1 MGKLNNT
8 HGPEDTGAPGPRPPA
23 KTGFIVPWRK
33 TIMTQREIF
42 QAATLAA
49 LLMTGSCASFTNG
62 PTIAADP
69 RANHPIVVEPG
80 MRALKVVFASPA
92 GGLRTDDALRL
103 DGFVR
108 DYLQSGNGKISI
120 LAPRSGD
127 AEGLSASSA
136 SAWPRPASRRRRF
149 SSAPA
154 KAPATD
160 RWNSASS
167 ATAPAPTPAETGR
180 ATPPTTASN
189 LPLSDFGCAT
199 QHNLAA
205 MVADPRDLV
214 EPRGMGEIDATRR
227 TTVVGK
233 YERGEITSAQKT
245 QEQSAAVSEVDKN

>member
-1 MGKLNNT
+1 
-8 HGPEDTGAPGPRPPA
+8 
-23 KTGFIVPWRK
+23 
-33 TIMTQREIF
+33 MTQREIF

-80 MRALKVVFASPA
+80 MRALKVVFVSPA
-92 GGLRTDDALRL
+92 SGLRTDDALRL
-103 DGFVR
+103 DAFVR

-127 AEGLSASSA
+127 AEGAIRFFGQRLA
-136 SAWPRPASRRRRF
+136 SAGVAPSQILVGTSEGAGDGQVEFSFISYSARTDTCGDWSRNAS
-149 SSAPA
+149 
-154 KAPATD
+154 D
-160 RWNSASS
+160 
-167 ATAPAPTPAETGR
+167 
-180 ATPPTTASN
+180 TASN